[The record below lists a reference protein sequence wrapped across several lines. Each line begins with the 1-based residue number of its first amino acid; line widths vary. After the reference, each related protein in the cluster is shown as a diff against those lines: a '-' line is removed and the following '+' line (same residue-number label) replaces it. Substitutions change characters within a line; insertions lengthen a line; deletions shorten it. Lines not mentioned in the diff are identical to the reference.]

1 MTALIEIDDLLIQ
14 RSGRTTLQIDALD
27 IRKGETLA
35 VVGPNGAGKST
46 LLLALARLIK
56 PARGQILFN
65 GYPFF
70 KLND

>member
-46 LLLALARLIK
+46 LDRK
-56 PARGQILFN
+56 SVV
-65 GYPFF
+65 
-70 KLND
+70 